1 MKLLKSP
8 VFAVLLAIVVVIVS
22 MVINTN
28 IKFGRKCDAVRDLF
42 YEGVTTRGYT
52 QTPIATH
59 LSNLCGYADGLVTI
73 ARNYD
78 VDGAEVESN
87 SYYLKSSLNSSWS
100 DISYIHSEYNR
111 LISSLNDLIDRLE
124 RAELSERDASGVE
137 QYKSSVTGVQS
148 AIGEAGYNEAV
159 REFLRRYNHF
169 PTNYLALLADVDLP
183 EVFA

>member
-59 LSNLCGYADGLVTI
+59 LS
-73 ARNYD
+73 
-78 VDGAEVESN
+78 
-87 SYYLKSSLNSSWS
+87 NSSWS